1 MRIGISLKFWF
12 FTHYWWILLL
22 TVVLTVAGLLW
33 RNENLTTVVTLVGSL
48 LSLLYF
54 LQKQKLEELHL
65 FRALFKE
72 FNERYDTLNE
82 KLALIAEEK
91 SADLSTKECETL
103 IDYFNLCGEEYLYF
117 TKGYIDP
124 AVWNAWHKGM
134 NALVSV
140 PRIRKLWLAE
150 KLTDSYYG
158 LPL

>member
-22 TVVLTVAGLLW
+22 TVVLAVAVLHW
-33 RNENLTTVVTLVGSL
+33 RNENLTTVVAVVGSL

-54 LQKQKLEELHL
+54 LQKQKLEELQL

-72 FNERYDTLNE
+72 FNERYDVLNE
-82 KLALIAEEK
+82 KLALIAEAK
-91 SADLSTKECETL
+91 SAALSTEECETL
-103 IDYFNLCGEEYLYF
+103 IDYFNLCGEEYFYF
-117 TKGYIDP
+117 AKGYIDP
-124 AVWNAWHKGM
+124 AVWDAWLNGM
-134 NALVSV
+134 NAIVSV

-150 KLTDSYYG
+150 KQTDSYYG